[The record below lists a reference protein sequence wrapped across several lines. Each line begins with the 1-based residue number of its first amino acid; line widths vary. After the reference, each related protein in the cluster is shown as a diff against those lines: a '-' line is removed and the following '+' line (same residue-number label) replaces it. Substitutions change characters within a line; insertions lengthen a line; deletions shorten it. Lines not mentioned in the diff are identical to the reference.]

1 LIVVAS
7 TVHAGPLEPGRQ
19 KRIEED
25 TMRMRRMGILVVT
38 SLVVSVPAWARQGD
52 TAGVAKTR
60 AAYEKASNAHDAA
73 AISKLFTADGTE
85 MPPNAPAAKGRA
97 AIEAMHKTL
106 TTQVEFSQLKIAPTD
121 TKVVGDFAYE
131 VGTYTQTITPK
142 GGKPAPDKGKYVVLL
157 KKVEDGSWE
166 VVYSIYNSDM
176 PAAPMK

>member
-1 LIVVAS
+1 
-7 TVHAGPLEPGRQ
+7 
-19 KRIEED
+19 
-25 TMRMRRMGILVVT
+25 MRMRRIGILVVT
-38 SLVVSVPAWARQGD
+38 LLVASVPAFGRQGD
-52 TAGVAKTR
+52 TAGIAKTR
-60 AAYEKASNAHDAA
+60 AAYEKASNAHNAA
-73 AISKLFTADGTE
+73 AIGKLFTADGTE

-106 TTQVEFSQLKIAPTD
+106 ATQVEFSQLKIAPTD

-142 GGKPAPDKGKYVVLL
+142 GGKPAPDKGKYIVLL